1 MHAEG
6 SKEAQHVGSTAA
18 AAVDGM
24 QHSTAQAYNYSDP
37 QESRGVQ
44 SHVKQITGQ
53 HRNRDVR
60 REQCETEESAQRVR
74 GVSVVK
80 RVDAGSH
87 VEAYMAFGA
96 GLDGMWGAHVAE
108 LW

>member
-1 MHAEG
+1 
-6 SKEAQHVGSTAA
+6 
-18 AAVDGM
+18 
-24 QHSTAQAYNYSDP
+24 
-37 QESRGVQ
+37 
-44 SHVKQITGQ
+44 
-53 HRNRDVR
+53 
-60 REQCETEESAQRVR
+60 
-74 GVSVVK
+74 VVK